1 MTLTM
6 RPLILL
12 TVLVLTMLPNDRGF
26 EISNSEATV
35 RVLVTTIHQNLR
47 KLDPELHLDQK
58 ILQSHLAAIRHR
70 YAGWWDGC
78 KNGVCVCVVLC
89 RTAIYHYVC
98 MCVLLIF
105 CMPFG

>member
-1 MTLTM
+1 MARAITS
-6 RPLILL
+6 PLDPRIHESLKRFPFA
-12 TVLVLTMLPNDRGF
+12 VLVLTMLPNDRGF

-70 YAGWWDGC
+70 
-78 KNGVCVCVVLC
+78 
-89 RTAIYHYVC
+89 
-98 MCVLLIF
+98 
-105 CMPFG
+105 

>member
-1 MTLTM
+1 MLQSSPMTENLEMYNGGHLLYFTL
-6 RPLILL
+6 PLLSL

-70 YAGWWDGC
+70 YTC
-78 KNGVCVCVVLC
+78 
-89 RTAIYHYVC
+89 
-98 MCVLLIF
+98 
-105 CMPFG
+105 